1 MNSSDTLNPTEPNPT
16 EPIRA
21 LTSGALTSGFAASS
35 SSPARLTIKAVGGG
49 FFPLA
54 FISRLPFAMTVV
66 GVLTI
71 VSSVRGSIT
80 EAGIVSA
87 IAGIG
92 TAVFG
97 PLLGAFADKHG
108 QRLVLLIAAGVNVAS
123 LIGFVVLT
131 FSPAS
136 VLWLAAVAFVL
147 GASTPQVAPMSRT
160 RLVSI
165 VTAKTD
171 GRRRSQALSLVMSYE
186 SVADEL
192 AFVLGPV
199 AVGVIASL
207 LGAGA
212 PLAIAAGI
220 TSLFV
225 VAFALHR
232 TARLP
237 IHEPSADE
245 AATRTRR
252 LFTFRLLILPVGM
265 FFVGGFFGA
274 VLTAL
279 TVFMRDQGHELA
291 TGIVYG
297 GMSIGSVITAILI
310 AFAPRRFTLRARWLC
325 FAGIA
330 LAAVLA
336 LVAAPSIAF
345 VTLGLVAA
353 GFGMGVVIVTIFTT
367 ANQRTPAGRT
377 TTVMT
382 MLSSALIVG
391 QALFSALGGLVSE
404 SLGSGGGFALAAAA
418 ALAIVLAAT
427 VNFATDR
434 SSVLSH

>member
-21 LTSGALTSGFAASS
+21 VAFTASS
-35 SSPARLTIKAVGGG
+35 APSPARETLRAVGGG

-71 VSSVRGSIT
+71 VSSVRGSVT

-87 IAGIG
+87 VAGIG

-97 PLLGAFADKHG
+97 PLLGSFADKHG
-108 QRLVLLIAAGVNVAS
+108 QRLVLLIAATVNVAS
-123 LIGFVVLT
+123 LVGFVSLT
-131 FSPAS
+131 FSLAS
-136 VLWLAAVAFVL
+136 ILWLAVVAFLL

-165 VTAKTD
+165 VTTRTG
-171 GRRRSQALSLVMSYE
+171 GRQRAQALSLVMSYE

-199 AVGVIASL
+199 AVGVIASA

-220 TSLFV
+220 TALFV

-232 TARLP
+232 TAKLP
-237 IHEPSADE
+237 IHEPLAEE
-245 AATRTRR
+245 AATRTR
-252 LFTFRLLILPVGM
+252 LFTFSLLILPIGM
-265 FFVGGFFGA
+265 FFVGGFFGS
-274 VLTAL
+274 VLTAV
-279 TVFMRDQGHELA
+279 TVFMRNQGDELA
-291 TGIVYG
+291 TGVVYG

-310 AFAPRRFTLRARWLC
+310 AFAPRRFTLRTRWLC
-325 FAGIA
+325 FAVIA

-336 LVAAPSIAF
+336 LIVAPSIAL
-345 VTLGLVAA
+345 VTVGLVAA
-353 GFGMGVVIVTIFTT
+353 GFGIGVVIVTIFTT
-367 ANQRTPAGRT
+367 ANQRTPAART

-391 QALFSALGGLVSE
+391 QALFSAVGGLVSDAF
-404 SLGSGGGFALAAAA
+404 GSGAGFALAAAA
-418 ALAIVLAAT
+418 ALIIVLVAT
-427 VNFATDR
+427 VNLAADR
-434 SSVLSH
+434 PAAIE

>member
-1 MNSSDTLNPTEPNPT
+1 MNTSDTLDPTEPNPT

-21 LTSGALTSGFAASS
+21 LTVEATRAP
-35 SSPARLTIKAVGGG
+35 SPARAALRAVGAG

-54 FISRLPFAMTVV
+54 FVSRLPFAMTVV

-71 VSSVRGSIT
+71 VSSVRGSVT
-80 EAGIVSA
+80 EAGILSA
-87 IAGIG
+87 VAGIG
-92 TAVFG
+92 TAAFG
-97 PLLGAFADKHG
+97 PLLGSFADKHG
-108 QRLVLLIAAGVNVAS
+108 QRRVLLFSAAVNVAS
-123 LIGFVVLT
+123 LVGFVLLT
-131 FSPAS
+131 FSTAS
-136 VLWLAAVAFVL
+136 ALWLAVVVFAL

-165 VTAKTD
+165 VTARTD
-171 GRRRSQALSLVMSYE
+171 GRRRAQALSLVMSYE

-199 AVGVIASL
+199 AVGVIASA

-220 TSLFV
+220 TAVFV

-232 TARLP
+232 TAKLP
-237 IHEPSADE
+237 IHEPSAEE
-245 AATRTRR
+245 AATRTR
-252 LFTFRLLILPVGM
+252 LFSFALLVLPVGM
-265 FFVGGFFGA
+265 FFVGGFFGS

-297 GMSIGSVITAILI
+297 GMSIGSVVTAVLI

-336 LVAAPSIAF
+336 LVAAPTIAF
-345 VTLGLVAA
+345 VVVGLVAA
-353 GFGMGVVIVTIFTT
+353 GFGIGVVIVTIFTT
-367 ANQRTPAGRT
+367 ANQRTPAART

-391 QALFSALGGLVSE
+391 QALFSALGGIVSDAF
-404 SLGSGGGFALAAAA
+404 GSSAGFALAAAA
-418 ALAIVLAAT
+418 AVAIMLAASA
-427 VNFATDR
+427 NFAADR
-434 SSVLSH
+434 VTNRATAKHPAV

>member
-21 LTSGALTSGFAASS
+21 VVVDATSAL
-35 SSPARLTIKAVGGG
+35 SPARATLRAVGGG

-66 GVLTI
+66 GVLTV

-80 EAGIVSA
+80 DAGIVSA
-87 IAGIG
+87 LAGIG

-97 PLLGAFADKHG
+97 PLLGTFADKHG
-108 QRLVLLIAAGVNVAS
+108 QRLVLLIAAAANVVS
-123 LIGFVVLT
+123 LVGFVALT

-136 VLWLAAVAFVL
+136 VLWLAVVAFVL
-147 GASTPQVAPMSRT
+147 GASTPQVAPMSRS

-165 VTAKTD
+165 VTNRTD
-171 GRRRSQALSLVMSYE
+171 GRRRAQALSLVMSYE

-199 AVGVIASL
+199 AVGVIASA

-220 TSLFV
+220 TALFV

-232 TARLP
+232 TAKLP
-237 IHEPSADE
+237 IHEPTADE
-245 AATRTRR
+245 AATRAR
-252 LFTFRLLILPVGM
+252 LFTFSLLILPIGM
-265 FFVGGFFGA
+265 FFVGGFFGS

-336 LVAAPSIAF
+336 LTVAPSVAL
-345 VTLGLVAA
+345 VTVGLVAA
-353 GFGMGVVIVTIFTT
+353 GFGIGVVIVTIFTT
-367 ANQRTPAGRT
+367 ANQRTPAART

-391 QALFSALGGLVSE
+391 QALFSALGGLVSAAF
-404 SLGSGGGFALAAAA
+404 GSGAGFTLAAAS
-418 ALAIVLAAT
+418 ALIIVLVAT
-427 VNFATDR
+427 VNLAADR
-434 SSVLSH
+434 SPAIR